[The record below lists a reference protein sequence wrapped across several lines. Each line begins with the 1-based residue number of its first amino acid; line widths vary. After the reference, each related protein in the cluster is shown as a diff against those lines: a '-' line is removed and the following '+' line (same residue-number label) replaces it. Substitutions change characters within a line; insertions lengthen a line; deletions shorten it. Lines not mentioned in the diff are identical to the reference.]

1 MKQTMNWK
9 LVVPAVAVAAM
20 MSGCGGGGGETDGG
34 KPQAAPSEQTAPPAV
49 DYNEAAELTIYASS
63 SSFTEDIF
71 KSRIEQHVRS
81 KFPNYKLN
89 YVKPGSMTVPD
100 MIATQNVPDLFLF
113 ALPEMQKNLQPN
125 GLQYDLTELIAKH
138 KVDLNRFDP
147 GLMQTFRDV
156 SGDGKL
162 FGLPE
167 STNPHVMFYNKDIY
181 DKFGVP
187 YPTNGMTWDE
197 AYEMSRKL
205 TVFQDGVQ
213 YRGMTMFFRTMLT
226 NNAESLP
233 IIDAK
238 TGRAAVNTTQWKTI
252 FDNAK
257 RFYEVNGMLTG
268 YKSSDGAAELTAF
281 YTEKNIAAVISPLS
295 AYTRSGMKEIA
306 WDMVSVP
313 VVSAQQQ
320 MGLQVEP
327 RALFISNTS
336 KSKEQAFQVLLHVL
350 SDEVELANSK
360 SGKTT
365 SLQSEAIAKAFGTDL
380 ELLKGKNTSAVFHN
394 KVAPSPQAPELST
407 NGGNLLSKE
416 FDAVIQGQKD
426 VNTALRNAEDTINKA
441 IDEELART
449 GK

>member
-1 MKQTMNWK
+1 MKLRMKWK
-9 LVVPAVAVAAM
+9 LAASAVAVAAL
-20 MSGCGGGGGETDGG
+20 MSGCGGGKSDGG
-34 KPQAAPSEQTAPPAV
+34 KPQAAPSEQAPPAI
-49 DYNEAAELTIYASS
+49 DYNETAELTIYASS
-63 SSFTEDIF
+63 SSFTEDVF
-71 KSRIEQHVRS
+71 KSRVEKYVRS

-89 YVKPGSMTVPD
+89 YIKPGSMKVPD
-100 MIATQNVPDLFLF
+100 MIATQNVPDIFLF
-113 ALPEMQKNLQPN
+113 ALPEMQTNLLPN
-125 GLQYDLTELIAKH
+125 GLQYDLTELIGKH
-138 KVDLNRFDP
+138 KVDLSRFEP
-147 GLMQTFRDV
+147 GLLQTFRDV

-187 YPTNGMTWDE
+187 YPKNGMTWDE

-205 TVFQDGVQ
+205 TNFQDGIQ
-213 YRGMTMFFRTMLT
+213 YRGVTMFFRTMLT

-238 TGRAAVNTTQWKTI
+238 TSRASVNTAQWKTI

-268 YKSSDGAAELTAF
+268 YKSGTGAEELTAF
-281 YTEKNIAAVISPLS
+281 YTNKNIAAVISPLS
-295 AYTRSGMKEIA
+295 GYTREGMKDID

-313 VVSAQQQ
+313 VASAQQN

-327 RALFISNTS
+327 RAWFISNTS
-336 KSKEQAFQVLLHVL
+336 KSKEQAFQVLLHLL

-365 SLQSEAIAKAFGTDL
+365 SLQNEAVAKAFGADL
-380 ELLKGKNTSAVFHN
+380 ELLKGKNTSAAFHN
-394 KVAPSPQAPELST
+394 KVAPSPQSSELAT
-407 NGGNLLSKE
+407 NGANMLSKE
-416 FDAVIQGQKD
+416 FDAVIQGKKD
-426 VNTALRNAEDTINKA
+426 VNTALRNAEETINKA
-441 IDEELART
+441 IEEELAKT

>member
-1 MKQTMNWK
+1 MMRKMNWK
-9 LVVPAVAVAAM
+9 LVGPAFAVVALV
-20 MSGCGGGGGETDGG
+20 SGCGGGESGGSTPKAAPSG
-34 KPQAAPSEQTAPPAV
+34 QAAPAAV

-71 KSRIEQHVRS
+71 KSRVERYVRS

-89 YVKPGSMTVPD
+89 YVKPGSRTVPD
-100 MIATQNVPDLFLF
+100 MIATQNVPDIFLF
-113 ALPEMQKNLQPN
+113 ALPEMQKNLLPN
-125 GLQYDLTELIAKH
+125 GLQYDLTELIAKY
-138 KVDLNRFDP
+138 KVDLNRFEP
-147 GLMQTFRDV
+147 GLLQTFRDV

-181 DKFGVP
+181 DKFGVT
-187 YPTNGMTWDE
+187 YPKNGMTWDE
-197 AYEMSRKL
+197 AYEMSRKM
-205 TVFQDGVQ
+205 TNFQDGIQ
-213 YRGMTMFFRTMLT
+213 YRGVTMFFRTMLT

-238 TGRAAVNTTQWKTI
+238 TGRAAVNTAPWKTI

-268 YKSSDGAAELTAF
+268 YKPGDGAAELTAF
-281 YTEKNIAAVISPLS
+281 YTNKNIAAVISPLS
-295 AYTRSGMKEIA
+295 AYTRAGMNDIE

-313 VVSAQQQ
+313 VSSAQQNT
-320 MGLQVEP
+320 GLQVEP
-327 RALFISNTS
+327 RAWFISNTS

-365 SLQSEAIAKAFGTDL
+365 SLQNETIAKAFGADL
-380 ELLKGKNTSAVFHN
+380 ELLKGKNTSAAFHN
-394 KVAPSPQAPELST
+394 KVAPSPQAPELAT
-407 NGGNLLSKE
+407 NGANLLSKE
-416 FDAVIQGQKD
+416 FDDVIQGHKD
-426 VNTALRNAEDTINKA
+426 VNTALRNAEETINKA
-441 IDEELART
+441 IEEEIAKT

>member
-1 MKQTMNWK
+1 MKSRMKWK
-9 LVVPAVAVAAM
+9 LVAPAVAVAAIVT
-20 MSGCGGGGGETDGG
+20 GCGGGEGEGTN
-34 KPQAAPSEQTAPPAV
+34 PQAASPGQAVPSVV

-71 KSRIEQHVRS
+71 KSRVEQYVRS

-89 YVKPGSMTVPD
+89 YIKPGSMTVPD
-100 MIATQNVPDLFLF
+100 MIATKNVPDIFLF
-113 ALPEMQKNLQPN
+113 ALPEMQKNLMPN
-125 GLQYDLTELIAKH
+125 GLQYDLTELISKY
-138 KVDLNRFDP
+138 KVDLSRFEP
-147 GLMQTFRDV
+147 GLIQTFRDV

-187 YPTNGMTWDE
+187 YPKNGMTWDE
-197 AYEMSRKL
+197 AYEMSRRL
-205 TVFQDGVQ
+205 TKIDDGVQ
-213 YRGMTMFFRTMLT
+213 YRGITMFFRTMLT

-238 TGRAAVNTTQWKTI
+238 TGRASVNMAQWKTI

-257 RFYEVNGMLTG
+257 RFYEVNGMMTG
-268 YKSSDGAAELTAF
+268 YKSGDGAAELTAF
-281 YTEKNIAAVISPLS
+281 YTNKNIAAVISPLS
-295 AYTRSGMKEIA
+295 AYTREGMKDIN

-313 VVSAQQQ
+313 VTSAQQNI
-320 MGLQVEP
+320 GLQVEP

-336 KSKEQAFQVLLHVL
+336 KSKEQAFQVLLHIL

-365 SLQSEAIAKAFGTDL
+365 SLQNDAIAKAFGNDL

-394 KVAPSPQAPELST
+394 KVAPSPQASELVT
-407 NGGNLLSKE
+407 NGANMLSKE
-416 FDAVIQGQKD
+416 FDAVIQGHKD
-426 VNTALRNAEDTINKA
+426 VNTALRNAEETINKA
-441 IDEELART
+441 IEEELVKT